1 MTSVV
6 GPRRSPLSA
15 RPTETETTR
24 ETSAPRT
31 ASVARNEFEPSR
43 SGLAGLSPSL
53 LTKLGAVF
61 VPVKP
66 TVSNAAAEGLKAA
79 AAQAAP
85 LVHTTS
91 PNAAIKDNATVTST
105 LDVADDAKVESLKL
119 DLDIAHTY
127 RGDLTVKLTA
137 PSGKSAVVS
146 SRQGGSADDLKGS
159 FDLTAFAGESTKG
172 TWTLEV
178 QDQAKGDTGTLKQWG
193 LNIVPETK
201 APEPDPEPSDDPFD
215 GLRDD
220 ALLRAVRES
229 SSDKKVVSYNEAR
242 RLIFTS
248 LDVNAAGNVECV
260 YTGLETQGG
269 KIPNNAVMNVE
280 HTWPQSKGATGAA
293 KSDLHHLFP
302 TDSKANS
309 RRSSFPF
316 GEVVNVKWSHNG
328 AKLGTDAK
336 GNTVFEPPDSHK
348 GNVARAMFYFSS
360 TYNKPIPSDEEAAL
374 KAWNKLD
381 VVDAAEIERNRRVAN
396 IQGNTNAFVD
406 NAQLADR
413 IKDF

>member
-1 MTSVV
+1 M
-6 GPRRSPLSA
+6 
-15 RPTETETTR
+15 
-24 ETSAPRT
+24 
-31 ASVARNEFEPSR
+31 ARNEFEPSR

-53 LTKLGAVF
+53 MTKLGAVF

-66 TVSNAAAEGLKAA
+66 TVSNAATEGLKAGA
-79 AAQAAP
+79 SAQAAP

-91 PNAAIKDNATVTST
+91 PNAAIKDNSTVTST
-105 LDVADDAKVESLKL
+105 LNVPDDAKVESLKL

-159 FDLTAFAGESTKG
+159 FDLSAFAGESTKG

-260 YTGLETQGG
+260 YTGLETKGG
-269 KIPNNAVMNVE
+269 KIPNNTVMNVE

-328 AKLGTDAK
+328 AKLGTDSK

-360 TYNKPIPSDEEAAL
+360 TYNKPIPNDEEAAL

-381 VVDAAEIERNRRVAN
+381 AVDAAEIERNRRVSN
-396 IQGNTNAFVD
+396 IQGNSNAFID
-406 NAQLADR
+406 NASLADR